1 MTEPDEDTLAATAAL
16 MARLR
21 DGYLARLPAELTTL
35 TTLVDGLRGDESDRP
50 HIERLYARLHA
61 LAGSAGTFGL
71 ANLTARA
78 RTLEQLLKRWLA
90 GALADIDAAA
100 RVTLATEVSA
110 LGRNLLPSSE
120 ANQSPQHRSGSTR
133 GRTLMVWLVQA
144 DAGLA
149 AALARQLESFG
160 HAVQVFT
167 TTAEVEFAPGPP
179 PDILI
184 LELRVDA
191 DGGADPALDAFTQR
205 FVLQSPDSAVILLSS
220 RDDFAARVWASRMG
234 TEGYFLQPV
243 DVPRLVGRISQ
254 IFDQRDAPPCR
265 VLVVDDDTALAE
277 HYRLVLLAAGM
288 EAEVLREPEAMIATL
303 ATRRPE
309 LVLLDLRMPGYSG
322 TDLAGVIRQYER
334 WSSLPIVYLSSETD
348 LDEKI
353 AALSRG
359 ADDFLTKPISG
370 AQLVAAVR
378 ARIDRARQ
386 LDAQISK
393 DSLTGLLKH
402 ASIKDALEIEV
413 NRSRRTL
420 EPVTVAMLDIDH
432 FKTVNDTYGHGV
444 GDVVISSVATLLR
457 QRLRQSDIVGRYGGE
472 EFVAVLP
479 ACDAKNARVV
489 LEDIRRRFADVRFSH
504 EGKTFSCTISAGI
517 AACTPEHER
526 SGAELL
532 VAADA
537 ALYAAKRGGRD
548 QVRCEQSDA

>member
-21 DGYLARLPAELTTL
+21 DGYVARLPAELASL
-35 TTLVDGLRGDESDRP
+35 TAIADGLRGDESDRQP
-50 HIERLYARLHA
+50 LERLHSRLHA

-71 ANLTARA
+71 ATLTARA
-78 RTLEQLLKRWLA
+78 RTLEQVLKRWLT
-90 GALADIDAAA
+90 GSLATIDAAA
-100 RVTLATEVSA
+100 RRQLSTDVGA
-110 LGRNLLPSSE
+110 LGRNVLPTGEGTLLAS
-120 ANQSPQHRSGSTR
+120 ARASTSR
-133 GRTLMVWLVQA
+133 GKGLHVWLVQA
-144 DAGLA
+144 DAELA
-149 AALARQLESFG
+149 AQLARQLESFG
-160 HAVQVFT
+160 HAVRHFAQPS
-167 TTAEVEFAPGPP
+167 EVELGSGPP

-184 LELRVDA
+184 LELGKDGEGRPDA
-191 DGGADPALDAFTQR
+191 QLDVFARR
-205 FVLQSPDSAVILLSS
+205 FVVQAPDSPVILISP
-220 RDDFAARVWASRMG
+220 RDDFAARVWASRIG
-234 TEGYFLQPV
+234 AEGYFLEPV

-254 IFDQRDAPPCR
+254 IFDQRDAPPRR
-265 VLVVDDDTALAE
+265 VLVVDDDEALAE

-288 EAEVLREPEAMIATL
+288 EADVLRDPESIIGTL
-303 ATRRPE
+303 ATWRPE
-309 LVLLDLRMPGYSG
+309 LVLLDLRMPTYSG
-322 TDLAGVIRQYER
+322 TDLAGVIRQHER
-334 WSSLPIVYLSSETD
+334 WSSLPIVYLSAETD

-402 ASIKDALEIEV
+402 ASIKDALEIELV
-413 NRSRRTL
+413 RARRTL
-420 EPVTVAMLDIDH
+420 DPVTVVMLDLDH
-432 FKTVNDTYGHGV
+432 FKAVNDGYGHGV
-444 GDVVISSVATLLR
+444 GDVVISAIATLLR

-479 ACDAKNARVV
+479 ACDAKDAKIVID
-489 LEDIRRRFADVRFSH
+489 DIRRRFASVRFTH

-517 AACTPEHER
+517 ASSSPEAER

-532 VAADA
+532 VAADT

-548 QVRCEQSDA
+548 QVRCEQADA

>member
-1 MTEPDEDTLAATAAL
+1 
-16 MARLR
+16 
-21 DGYLARLPAELTTL
+21 AE
-35 TTLVDGLRGDESDRP
+35 GLHGDESDRQP
-50 HIERLYARLHA
+50 IERLYSRLHA

-71 ANLTARA
+71 APLTARA
-78 RTLEQLLKRWLA
+78 RTLEHLLKGWLA
-90 GALADIDAAA
+90 GSLVGLDVGARTQLSADLD
-100 RVTLATEVSA
+100 A
-110 LGRNLLPSSE
+110 LGRNLLP
-120 ANQSPQHRSGSTR
+120 ATDATPSPPPRA
-133 GRTLMVWLVQA
+133 RTAGGKALRVWLVQA
-144 DAGLA
+144 DAELA
-149 AALARQLESFG
+149 GHLARQLESFG
-160 HAVQVFT
+160 HAVQHFALS
-167 TTAEVEFAPGPP
+167 AEVDLAVGPP

-184 LELRVDA
+184 LELSIDT
-191 DGGADPALDAFTQR
+191 GGGPSPQLDAFARR
-205 FVLQSPDSAVILLSS
+205 FVEQAPDSPVILVSP
-220 RDDFAARVWASRMG
+220 RDDFAARVWASRLG
-234 TEGYFLQPV
+234 AEGYFLEPV

-254 IFDQRDAPPCR
+254 IFDQRDAPPRR
-265 VLVVDDDTALAE
+265 VLVVDDDAALAE

-288 EAEVLREPEAMIATL
+288 EADVLRDPEAIIATL

-322 TDLAGVIRQYER
+322 TDLAGVIRQHER
-334 WSSLPIVYLSSETD
+334 WSSLPIVYLSAETD

-413 NRSRRTL
+413 ARSRRTL
-420 EPVTVAMLDIDH
+420 DPVTVVMLDIDH
-432 FKTVNDTYGHGV
+432 FKAVNDSHGHGV
-444 GDVVISSVATLLR
+444 GDVVISAVATLLR

-479 ACDAKNARVV
+479 ACETKDARIVID
-489 LEDIRRRFADVRFSH
+489 DIRRRFADVHFAH

-517 AACTPEHER
+517 ASSSPEAER

-532 VAADA
+532 VAADT
-537 ALYAAKRGGRD
+537 ALYAAKRSGRN

>member
-21 DGYLARLPAELTTL
+21 DGYVARLPAELASL
-35 TTLVDGLRGDESDRP
+35 TAIADGLRGDESDRQP
-50 HIERLYARLHA
+50 LARLHSRLHA

-71 ANLTARA
+71 ATLTARA
-78 RTLEQLLKRWLA
+78 RTLEQLLKRWLTGSLA
-90 GALADIDAAA
+90 AIDGGARRQLSTDVA
-100 RVTLATEVSA
+100 A
-110 LGRNLLPSSE
+110 LGRNLVPTAE
-120 ANQSPQHRSGSTR
+120 ATLSASARANTSR
-133 GRTLMVWLVQA
+133 GKGLHVWLVQA
-144 DAGLA
+144 DAELA
-149 AALARQLESFG
+149 AQLARQLESFG
-160 HAVQVFT
+160 HAVRHF
-167 TTAEVEFAPGPP
+167 AHPGDVELGAGPP

-184 LELRVDA
+184 LELGSGGEGGPDA
-191 DGGADPALDAFTQR
+191 QLDVFARR
-205 FVLQSPDSAVILLSS
+205 FVVQAPDSPVILISP
-220 RDDFAARVWASRMG
+220 RDDFAARVWASRLG
-234 TEGYFLQPV
+234 AEGYFLEPV

-254 IFDQRDAPPCR
+254 IFDQRDAPPRR
-265 VLVVDDDTALAE
+265 VLVVDDDEALAE

-288 EAEVLREPEAMIATL
+288 EADVLRDPESIIGTL
-303 ATRRPE
+303 ATWRPE
-309 LVLLDLRMPGYSG
+309 LVLLDLRMPTYSG
-322 TDLAGVIRQYER
+322 TDLAGVIRQHER
-334 WSSLPIVYLSSETD
+334 WSSLPIVYLSAETD

-402 ASIKDALEIEV
+402 ASIKDALEIELV
-413 NRSRRTL
+413 RARRTL
-420 EPVTVAMLDIDH
+420 DPVTVVMLDLDH
-432 FKTVNDTYGHGV
+432 FKAVNDGYGHGV
-444 GDVVISSVATLLR
+444 GDVVISAIATLLR

-479 ACDAKNARVV
+479 ACDAKDAKIVID
-489 LEDIRRRFADVRFSH
+489 DIRRRFASVRFTH

-517 AACTPEHER
+517 ASSGPEAER

-532 VAADA
+532 VAADT

-548 QVRCEQSDA
+548 QVRCEQADA

>member
-21 DGYLARLPAELTTL
+21 DGYVARLPAELASL
-35 TTLVDGLRGDESDRP
+35 TAIADGLRGDESDRQP
-50 HIERLYARLHA
+50 LERLHSRLHA

-71 ANLTARA
+71 ATLTARA
-78 RTLEQLLKRWLA
+78 RTLEQLLKRWLTGSLA
-90 GALADIDAAA
+90 AIDGGARRQLSTDVA
-100 RVTLATEVSA
+100 A
-110 LGRNLLPSSE
+110 LGRNLVPTAE
-120 ANQSPQHRSGSTR
+120 ATLSASARANTSR
-133 GRTLMVWLVQA
+133 GKGLHVWLVQA
-144 DAGLA
+144 DAELA
-149 AALARQLESFG
+149 AQLARQLESFG
-160 HAVQVFT
+160 HAVRHF
-167 TTAEVEFAPGPP
+167 AHPGDVELGAGPP

-184 LELRVDA
+184 LELGSGGEGGPDA
-191 DGGADPALDAFTQR
+191 QLDVFARR
-205 FVLQSPDSAVILLSS
+205 FVVQAPDSPVILISP
-220 RDDFAARVWASRMG
+220 RDDFAARVWASRLG
-234 TEGYFLQPV
+234 AEGYFLEPV

-254 IFDQRDAPPCR
+254 IFDQRDAPPRR
-265 VLVVDDDTALAE
+265 VLVVDDDEALAE

-288 EAEVLREPEAMIATL
+288 EADVLRDPESIIGTL
-303 ATRRPE
+303 ATWRPE
-309 LVLLDLRMPGYSG
+309 LVLLDLRMPTYSG
-322 TDLAGVIRQYER
+322 TDLAGVIRQHER
-334 WSSLPIVYLSSETD
+334 WSSLPIVYLSAETD

-402 ASIKDALEIEV
+402 ASIKDALEIELV
-413 NRSRRTL
+413 RARRTL
-420 EPVTVAMLDIDH
+420 DPVTVVMLDLDH
-432 FKTVNDTYGHGV
+432 FKAVNDGYGHGV
-444 GDVVISSVATLLR
+444 GDVVISAIATLLR

-479 ACDAKNARVV
+479 ACDAKDAKIVID
-489 LEDIRRRFADVRFSH
+489 DIRRRFASVRFTH

-517 AACTPEHER
+517 ASSGPEAER

-532 VAADA
+532 VAADT

-548 QVRCEQSDA
+548 QVRCEQADA

>member
-21 DGYLARLPAELTTL
+21 DGYVARLPAELATL
-35 TTLVDGLRGDESDRP
+35 TAIADGLHGDESDRQP
-50 HIERLYARLHA
+50 IERLYSRLHA

-71 ANLTARA
+71 APLTARA
-78 RTLEQLLKRWLA
+78 RTLEHLLKGWLA
-90 GALADIDAAA
+90 GSLVGLDAGARTQLSADLD
-100 RVTLATEVSA
+100 A
-110 LGRNLLPSSE
+110 LGRNLVPATDATPSPPPR
-120 ANQSPQHRSGSTR
+120 A
-133 GRTLMVWLVQA
+133 RTAGGKTLRVWLVQA
-144 DAGLA
+144 DAELA
-149 AALARQLESFG
+149 GQLARQLESFG
-160 HAVQVFT
+160 HAVQHFCPS
-167 TTAEVEFAPGPP
+167 AEVDLAIGPP

-184 LELRVDA
+184 LELSIDT
-191 DGGADPALDAFTQR
+191 GGGPSPRLDAFARR
-205 FVLQSPDSAVILLSS
+205 FVERAPDSPVILVSP
-220 RDDFAARVWASRMG
+220 RDDFAARVWASRLG
-234 TEGYFLQPV
+234 AEGYFLEPV

-254 IFDQRDAPPCR
+254 IFDQRDAPPRR
-265 VLVVDDDTALAE
+265 VLVVDDDAALAE

-288 EAEVLREPEAMIATL
+288 EADVLRDPEAIIATL

-322 TDLAGVIRQYER
+322 TDLAGVIRQHER

-413 NRSRRTL
+413 VRSRRTL
-420 EPVTVAMLDIDH
+420 DPVTVVMLDIDH
-432 FKTVNDTYGHGV
+432 FKAVNDTHGHGV
-444 GDVVISSVATLLR
+444 GDVVISAVATLLR

-479 ACDAKNARVV
+479 ACDTKDARIVID
-489 LEDIRRRFADVRFSH
+489 DIRRRFADVRFAH

-517 AACTPEHER
+517 ASSSPEAER

-532 VAADA
+532 VAADT
-537 ALYAAKRGGRD
+537 ALYAAKRGGRN
-548 QVRCEQSDA
+548 QVRCEQTDA